1 MLALL
6 LALQT
11 TLIAVASPSPH
22 ALKIAGIGRLLGEN
36 VAIGTS
42 CHFVSGPL
50 LFDAWEDFLQKAPPG
65 KGELVEEA
73 LDAYHQSYSKTI
85 SRFDAHDEQLQK
97 VCSAGDDVYVF
108 TSSLSSQLMAKYRW
122 DE

>member
-6 LALQT
+6 LALHAT
-11 TLIAVASPSPH
+11 ALLVAAPAPPP
-22 ALKIAGIGRLLGEN
+22 LKIAGIGHVLGEN
-36 VAIGTS
+36 IAIGNS

-65 KGELVEEA
+65 KEELVEEA

-85 SRFDAHDEQLQK
+85 SRFDEHDEQLLK

-108 TSSLSSQLMAKYRW
+108 TSSLSSKLMAKYKW